1 LMEESLAVENFLK
14 KLKYDIWYRNRFGR
28 Y

>member
-1 LMEESLAVENFLK
+1 LMEESLVVENFLK
-14 KLKYDIWYRNRFGR
+14 KLKYDIWYWNRFGR